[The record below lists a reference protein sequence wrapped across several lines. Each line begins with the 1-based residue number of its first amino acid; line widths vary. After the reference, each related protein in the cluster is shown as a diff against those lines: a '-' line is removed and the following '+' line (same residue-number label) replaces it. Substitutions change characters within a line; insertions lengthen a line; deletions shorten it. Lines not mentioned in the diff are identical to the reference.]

1 MTSMLPRPGSVI
13 ICYGPIIWTLPALLR
28 YGVRLVLSVMYTFAQ
43 CCGSE
48 SESGSESER
57 IRPFLAETE
66 SESKI
71 FVPDS
76 DPDSDP
82 DPVI

>member
-1 MTSMLPRPGSVI
+1 MLWFQCI
-13 ICYGPIIWTLPALLR
+13 
-28 YGVRLVLSVMYTFAQ
+28 Q

-57 IRPFLAETE
+57 IQAFLAGTE
-66 SESKI
+66 SESESEI

-76 DPDSDP
+76 DPNSDP
-82 DPVI
+82 DMVPDSVI